1 MSTPETVSPIR
12 RWKSRLTR
20 VLTAGVFVVIGWT
33 ALRLTQRYDLPGMLV
48 SGGFAMATALAI
60 IYRVINPM
68 GWTLVLAG
76 MGYRVGII
84 DSIRI
89 WLHAES
95 RRWLPGG
102 IWGYTSRATA
112 ASEVGVGPAAAS
124 ASMMVELLV
133 TMAAAGVVGLF
144 GLLIHHRQWSDKMEQ
159 WEQRLAVHG
168 EITFFA
174 FMTVAT
180 MIGMAFVFRH
190 GFMWQVRSVVIKIN
204 GADRHPHPT
213 SIFLA
218 VGYMVAMAILNGL
231 VNSSLV
237 PVVAPDSYVPLPA
250 MVAATAAAWLV
261 GLLAFFSPGG
271 VLVREAMLA
280 ALLAPW
286 MRYEDALLLAV
297 LSRLAQLTAEVV
309 GMLLSV
315 AASLRRTPGVDTE
328 TSLPAPDLA

>member
-1 MSTPETVSPIR
+1 MTNDTTPSR
-12 RWKSRLTR
+12 KDLWKSRLTR
-20 VLTAGVFVVIGWT
+20 ALTAGVFVVIAVT
-33 ALRLTQRYDLPGMLV
+33 AFRLTDRYDLPGMLL
-48 SGGFAMATALAI
+48 SGGFAAATVLAVT
-60 IYRVINPM
+60 YRVINPM

-76 MGYRVGII
+76 MGFRVGII

-112 ASEVGVGPAAAS
+112 SSEVGVGPAPAS
-124 ASMMVELLV
+124 ASMMIELLV
-133 TMAAAGVVGLF
+133 TMAAAGVVGMF
-144 GLLIHHRQWSDKMEQ
+144 GLLVNHRAYSDKLQQ
-159 WEQRLAVHG
+159 WEERLAIHG

-180 MIGMAFVFRH
+180 MIGMAFVFRQA
-190 GFMWQVRSVVIKIN
+190 FLWQLRSVIIKIN

-218 VGYMVAMAILNGL
+218 VGYMIAMAILNGF
-231 VNSSLV
+231 VNQTLV
-237 PVVAPDSYVPLPA
+237 PVVAPESYVPLTA
-250 MVAATAAAWLV
+250 MVAATAGAWVV

-286 MRYEDALLLAV
+286 MTYEDALLLAV
-297 LSRLAQLTAEVV
+297 LSRLAQLIAEVV
-309 GMLLSV
+309 GMLV
-315 AASLRRTPGVDTE
+315 AIAAATFRPTPATPMP
-328 TSLPAPDLA
+328 TA